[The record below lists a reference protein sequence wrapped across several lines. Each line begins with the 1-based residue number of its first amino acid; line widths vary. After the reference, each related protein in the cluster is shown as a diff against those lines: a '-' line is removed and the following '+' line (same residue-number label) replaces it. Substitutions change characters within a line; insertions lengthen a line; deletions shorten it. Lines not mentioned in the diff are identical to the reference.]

1 MTSLWVMILNNPFKS
16 CTIHWMLQ
24 LQEPLNIGQGKSWL
38 GPYFF
43 DFLQQGLNET
53 YRYKTI
59 KTFVGIEFRPNLSPA
74 RPLEGKMSPN
84 SEKLTK
90 IDFKMM
96 LECSGRLQM
105 KVLGIICWYLL
116 KKWKKIEIWV
126 GPNFVIMDFRG
137 KIAVLRHL
145 EWFLVKSEESRPP

>member
-1 MTSLWVMILNNPFKS
+1 MKDIGIKPTKLLSELNFSKIWVR
-16 CTIHWMLQ
+16 
-24 LQEPLNIGQGKSWL
+24 IGRLK
-38 GPYFF
+38 
-43 DFLQQGLNET
+43 
-53 YRYKTI
+53 
-59 KTFVGIEFRPNLSPA
+59 
-74 RPLEGKMSPN
+74 LEGKMSPN

-116 KKWKKIEIWV
+116 KKWKKNQNLSPYRHSEV
-126 GPNFVIMDFRG
+126 GPNFVIMGFRG

-145 EWFLVKSEESRPP
+145 EWFLVKSEESRPPLKWPILGGSTFFTFFQKNNLSASKKINFCWF